1 MTDHEQRARLRSICP
16 DCGNPFERDDSGG
29 SCPECVPDRG
39 ARPNHAWRGSS
50 TARGYDYRWRKLS
63 ERARRLSP
71 QCEDC
76 GTEDDLTTDHSAEA
90 WRRREAGLVIRLRD
104 VAVVCSRCNAE
115 RGAARGERAAGH
127 ERWERPDLAQL
138 ADDLD
143 RDDDEL
149 DADE

>member
-1 MTDHEQRARLRSICP
+1 MTEQASRLPSICP
-16 DCGNPFERDDSGG
+16 ECGDRFDRDDSYA
-29 SCPECVPDRG
+29 ECSECRPRRTS
-39 ARPNHAWRGSS
+39 RPNHDYRGSS

-76 GTEDDLTTDHSAEA
+76 GAVDGLTTDHSTEA
-90 WRRREAGLVIRLRD
+90 WRRREAGLPIRLRD
-104 VAVVCSRCNAE
+104 VAVVCARCNAE
-115 RGAARGERAAGH
+115 RGAARGARADGH

-143 RDDDEL
+143 RDDD
-149 DADE
+149 DDGFT